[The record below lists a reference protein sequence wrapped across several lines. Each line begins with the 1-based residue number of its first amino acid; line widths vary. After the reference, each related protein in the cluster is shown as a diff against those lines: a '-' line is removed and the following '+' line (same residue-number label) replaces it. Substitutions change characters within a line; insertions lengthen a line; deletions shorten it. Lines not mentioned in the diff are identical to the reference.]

1 MPWFK
6 KNLRQWLNRFS
17 LRACFLT
24 LFFSGYSKK
33 APGTIGSLVALLLG
47 LPILIFSAN
56 TLFLAAILIGLIA
69 IAQIDKEE
77 EESKIH
83 DSSYIVID
91 ELVGMWLAMAISGL
105 SLAGVILSF
114 IFFRIYDITKPSLI
128 GKIDKE
134 VKGGLGV
141 VADDALAGVL
151 AGLSV
156 LLAINILGFFN
167 IKL

>member
-1 MPWFK
+1 M
-6 KNLRQWLNRFS
+6 
-17 LRACFLT
+17 
-24 LFFSGYSKK
+24 
-33 APGTIGSLVALLLG
+33 LLG

-56 TLFLAAILIGLIA
+56 TLFLAAIFIGLIA
-69 IAQIDKEE
+69 ITQIDKEE
-77 EESKIH
+77 EETKRH

-105 SLAGVILSF
+105 SLAGVVLSF

-151 AGLSV
+151 AGLSA
-156 LLAINILGFFN
+156 LLVIHILGFFN
-167 IKL
+167 IKF

>member
-1 MPWFK
+1 MDK
-6 KNLRQWLNRFS
+6 FS
-17 LRACFLT
+17 LRTCFLT

-56 TLFLAAILIGLIA
+56 TLFLGAVFVGLIA
-69 IAQIDKEE
+69 ITQIDKEE
-77 EESKIH
+77 EETKRH

-105 SLAGVILSF
+105 SLAGVVLSF

-156 LLAINILGFFN
+156 LLVINVLGFFN
-167 IKL
+167 IKF

>member
-1 MPWFK
+1 MDK
-6 KNLRQWLNRFS
+6 FS

-47 LPILIFSAN
+47 LPVLIFSAN
-56 TLFLAAILIGLIA
+56 TLFLGAIFVGLIA
-69 IAQIDKEE
+69 ITQIDKEE
-77 EESKIH
+77 EESKRH

-128 GKIDKE
+128 GKIDKK

-151 AGLSV
+151 AGLSA
-156 LLAINILGFFN
+156 LLVIHILGFFN
-167 IKL
+167 IKF

>member
-1 MPWFK
+1 MDK
-6 KNLRQWLNRFS
+6 FS

-56 TLFLAAILIGLIA
+56 TLFLGAIFVGLIA
-69 IAQIDKEE
+69 ITQIDKEE
-77 EESKIH
+77 EETKRH

-105 SLAGVILSF
+105 SLVGVILSF

-151 AGLSV
+151 AGLSA
-156 LLAINILGFFN
+156 LLVINILGFFN
-167 IKL
+167 IKF

>member
-1 MPWFK
+1 M
-6 KNLRQWLNRFS
+6 
-17 LRACFLT
+17 
-24 LFFSGYSKK
+24 
-33 APGTIGSLVALLLG
+33 LLG

-56 TLFLAAILIGLIA
+56 TLFLGAVFVGLIA

-77 EESKIH
+77 EETNRH

-105 SLAGVILSF
+105 SLVGVVLSF

-128 GKIDKE
+128 GRIDKE

-151 AGLSV
+151 AGLSA
-156 LLAINILGFFN
+156 LLVISVLGFFN
-167 IKL
+167 IKF

>member
-1 MPWFK
+1 MDKF
-6 KNLRQWLNRFS
+6 N

-56 TLFLAAILIGLIA
+56 TLFLGAIFVGLIA

-91 ELVGMWLAMAISGL
+91 ELVGMWIAMAISGL

-151 AGLSV
+151 AGLSA
-156 LLAINILGFFN
+156 LLVISVLGFFN
-167 IKL
+167 IKF

>member
-1 MPWFK
+1 MDK
-6 KNLRQWLNRFS
+6 FS

-24 LFFSGYSKK
+24 LFFSGYFKK

-47 LPILIFSAN
+47 LPVLIFSAN
-56 TLFLAAILIGLIA
+56 TLFLAAVLIGLIA

-83 DSSYIVID
+83 DSSYIVVD

-105 SLAGVILSF
+105 SLAGVVLSF

-156 LLAINILGFFN
+156 LLIINILGFFY

>member
-1 MPWFK
+1 MNK
-6 KNLRQWLNRFS
+6 FS

-105 SLAGVILSF
+105 SLAGVVLSF

-156 LLAINILGFFN
+156 LLIINILGFFN
-167 IKL
+167 IRL

>member
-1 MPWFK
+1 M
-6 KNLRQWLNRFS
+6 
-17 LRACFLT
+17 
-24 LFFSGYSKK
+24 
-33 APGTIGSLVALLLG
+33 LLG
-47 LPILIFSAN
+47 LPVLIFSAN
-56 TLFLAAILIGLIA
+56 TLFLAAVLIGLIA
-69 IAQIDKEE
+69 VAQIDKEE

>member
-1 MPWFK
+1 M
-6 KNLRQWLNRFS
+6 
-17 LRACFLT
+17 
-24 LFFSGYSKK
+24 
-33 APGTIGSLVALLLG
+33 LLG

-56 TLFLAAILIGLIA
+56 TLFLGAIFVGLIA
-69 IAQIDKEE
+69 ITQIDKEE

-83 DSSYIVID
+83 DSSHIVID

-105 SLAGVILSF
+105 SLAGVVLSF

-151 AGLSV
+151 AGLSA
-156 LLAINILGFFN
+156 LLVINVLGFFN

>member
-1 MPWFK
+1 M
-6 KNLRQWLNRFS
+6 
-17 LRACFLT
+17 
-24 LFFSGYSKK
+24 
-33 APGTIGSLVALLLG
+33 LLG

-56 TLFLAAILIGLIA
+56 TLFLAAVLIGLIA
-69 IAQIDKEE
+69 ITQIDKEE

-105 SLAGVILSF
+105 SLVGVFLSF

>member
-1 MPWFK
+1 MDK
-6 KNLRQWLNRFS
+6 FS
-17 LRACFLT
+17 LRMCFLT

-56 TLFLAAILIGLIA
+56 TLFLGAIFVGLIA

-77 EESKIH
+77 EETKRH

-105 SLAGVILSF
+105 SLAGVVLSF

-128 GKIDKE
+128 GRIDKE

-156 LLAINILGFFN
+156 LLVIHILGFFN

>member
-1 MPWFK
+1 MDK
-6 KNLRQWLNRFS
+6 FS

-77 EESKIH
+77 EETKRH

-91 ELVGMWLAMAISGL
+91 ELVGMWLAMAVSGL
-105 SLAGVILSF
+105 SLAGVVLSF

-128 GKIDKE
+128 GRIDKE

-151 AGLSV
+151 AGLSA
-156 LLAINILGFFN
+156 LLVIHILGFFN
-167 IKL
+167 IKF

>member
-1 MPWFK
+1 MDK
-6 KNLRQWLNRFS
+6 FS

-56 TLFLAAILIGLIA
+56 TLFLVAIFIGLIA

-105 SLAGVILSF
+105 SLAGVVLSF

-151 AGLSV
+151 AGLSA
-156 LLAINILGFFN
+156 LLVISILGFFN
-167 IKL
+167 IKF

>member
-1 MPWFK
+1 M
-6 KNLRQWLNRFS
+6 
-17 LRACFLT
+17 
-24 LFFSGYSKK
+24 
-33 APGTIGSLVALLLG
+33 LLG
-47 LPILIFSAN
+47 LPVLIFSAN
-56 TLFLAAILIGLIA
+56 TLFLGAVLIGLIA

-105 SLAGVILSF
+105 SLVGVVLSF

-141 VADDALAGVL
+141 VADDALAGIL

-156 LLAINILGFFN
+156 LLVVNILGFFN
-167 IKL
+167 LKL

>member
-1 MPWFK
+1 MNK
-6 KNLRQWLNRFS
+6 FS

-33 APGTIGSLVALLLG
+33 APGTIGSFVALLLG
-47 LPILIFSAN
+47 LPVLIFSAN

-105 SLAGVILSF
+105 SLAGVVLSF

>member
-1 MPWFK
+1 MGK
-6 KNLRQWLNRFS
+6 FS

-47 LPILIFSAN
+47 LPVLIFSAN
-56 TLFLAAILIGLIA
+56 TLFLGAVFIGLIA

-77 EESKIH
+77 EKSKIH

-105 SLAGVILSF
+105 SLAGVLLSF

-151 AGLSV
+151 AGLSA
-156 LLAINILGFFN
+156 LLVIHILGFFN

>member
-1 MPWFK
+1 MDKF
-6 KNLRQWLNRFS
+6 NLRM
-17 LRACFLT
+17 CFLT

-47 LPILIFSAN
+47 LPILAFSAN
-56 TLFLAAILIGLIA
+56 TLFLGAIFVGLIA

-77 EESKIH
+77 EETKRH

-91 ELVGMWLAMAISGL
+91 ELVGMWLAMVISGL
-105 SLAGVILSF
+105 SLAGVVLSF

-151 AGLSV
+151 AGLSA
-156 LLAINILGFFN
+156 LLVINVLGFFN

>member
-1 MPWFK
+1 MDK
-6 KNLRQWLNRFS
+6 FS

-47 LPILIFSAN
+47 LPVLIFSAN
-56 TLFLAAILIGLIA
+56 TLFLGAVFIGLIA

-77 EESKIH
+77 EETKRH

-128 GKIDKE
+128 GRIDKE

-151 AGLSV
+151 AGLSA
-156 LLAINILGFFN
+156 LLVIHILGFFN

>member
-1 MPWFK
+1 M
-6 KNLRQWLNRFS
+6 
-17 LRACFLT
+17 
-24 LFFSGYSKK
+24 
-33 APGTIGSLVALLLG
+33 LLG

-134 VKGGLGV
+134 IKGGLGV

-151 AGLSV
+151 AGLST

>member
-1 MPWFK
+1 M
-6 KNLRQWLNRFS
+6 
-17 LRACFLT
+17 
-24 LFFSGYSKK
+24 
-33 APGTIGSLVALLLG
+33 LLG
-47 LPILIFSAN
+47 LPVLIFSAN
-56 TLFLAAILIGLIA
+56 TLFLAAIFIGLIA

-105 SLAGVILSF
+105 SLAGVVLSF

-156 LLAINILGFFN
+156 LLIINILGFFN

>member
-1 MPWFK
+1 MNK
-6 KNLRQWLNRFS
+6 FS
-17 LRACFLT
+17 LRTCFLT

-56 TLFLAAILIGLIA
+56 TLFLAAVLIGLIA

-105 SLAGVILSF
+105 SLVGVILSF

>member
-1 MPWFK
+1 MDK
-6 KNLRQWLNRFS
+6 FS

-47 LPILIFSAN
+47 LPVLIFSAN
-56 TLFLAAILIGLIA
+56 TLFLGAIFVGLIA
-69 IAQIDKEE
+69 ITQIDKEE
-77 EESKIH
+77 EETKRH

-151 AGLSV
+151 AGLSA
-156 LLAINILGFFN
+156 LLVIHILGFFN

>member
-1 MPWFK
+1 M
-6 KNLRQWLNRFS
+6 
-17 LRACFLT
+17 
-24 LFFSGYSKK
+24 
-33 APGTIGSLVALLLG
+33 LLG

-56 TLFLAAILIGLIA
+56 TLFLAAVLIGLIA
-69 IAQIDKEE
+69 ITQIDKEE

-91 ELVGMWLAMAISGL
+91 ELVGMWLTMAISGL

>member
-1 MPWFK
+1 MDK
-6 KNLRQWLNRFS
+6 FS

-47 LPILIFSAN
+47 LPVLIFSAN
-56 TLFLAAILIGLIA
+56 TLFLGAIFVGLIA
-69 IAQIDKEE
+69 ITQIDKEE
-77 EESKIH
+77 EETKRH

-105 SLAGVILSF
+105 SLAGVVLSF

-156 LLAINILGFFN
+156 LLVIHILGFFN

>member
-1 MPWFK
+1 MDK
-6 KNLRQWLNRFS
+6 FS

-47 LPILIFSAN
+47 LPVLIFSAN
-56 TLFLAAILIGLIA
+56 TLFLGAVFVGLIA

-77 EESKIH
+77 EETKRH

-91 ELVGMWLAMAISGL
+91 ELVGMWLAMAVSGL
-105 SLAGVILSF
+105 SLAGVVLSF

-151 AGLSV
+151 AGLST
-156 LLAINILGFFN
+156 LLVIHILGIFN

>member
-1 MPWFK
+1 MDK
-6 KNLRQWLNRFS
+6 FS

-47 LPILIFSAN
+47 LPVLIFSAN
-56 TLFLAAILIGLIA
+56 TLFLAAVFIGLIA
-69 IAQIDKEE
+69 ITQIDKEE
-77 EESKIH
+77 EETKRH

-105 SLAGVILSF
+105 SLAGVVLSF

-128 GKIDKE
+128 GRIDKE

-151 AGLSV
+151 AGLSA
-156 LLAINILGFFN
+156 LLVIHILGFFN

>member
-1 MPWFK
+1 MNK
-6 KNLRQWLNRFS
+6 FS

-56 TLFLAAILIGLIA
+56 TLFLAAVLIGLIA
-69 IAQIDKEE
+69 ITQIDKEE

-105 SLAGVILSF
+105 SLVSVVLSF

-151 AGLSV
+151 AGLST

>member
-1 MPWFK
+1 MNK
-6 KNLRQWLNRFS
+6 FS

-105 SLAGVILSF
+105 SLAGVVLSF

-151 AGLSV
+151 AGLST
-156 LLAINILGFFN
+156 LLVINILGFFN

>member
-1 MPWFK
+1 M
-6 KNLRQWLNRFS
+6 
-17 LRACFLT
+17 
-24 LFFSGYSKK
+24 
-33 APGTIGSLVALLLG
+33 LLG
-47 LPILIFSAN
+47 LPVLIFSAN
-56 TLFLAAILIGLIA
+56 TLFLGAIFVGLIA
-69 IAQIDKEE
+69 ITQIDKEE
-77 EESKIH
+77 EETKIH

-105 SLAGVILSF
+105 SLAGVVLSF

-151 AGLSV
+151 AGLSA
-156 LLAINILGFFN
+156 LLVIHILGFFN

>member
-1 MPWFK
+1 M
-6 KNLRQWLNRFS
+6 
-17 LRACFLT
+17 
-24 LFFSGYSKK
+24 
-33 APGTIGSLVALLLG
+33 LLG

-56 TLFLAAILIGLIA
+56 TLFLAAVLIGLIA
-69 IAQIDKEE
+69 ITQIDKEE

-105 SLAGVILSF
+105 SLAGVVLSF

-134 VKGGLGV
+134 IKGGLGV

-151 AGLSV
+151 AGLSA
-156 LLAINILGFFN
+156 LLVIHILGFFN

>member
-1 MPWFK
+1 M
-6 KNLRQWLNRFS
+6 
-17 LRACFLT
+17 
-24 LFFSGYSKK
+24 
-33 APGTIGSLVALLLG
+33 LLG
-47 LPILIFSAN
+47 LPVLIFSAN
-56 TLFLAAILIGLIA
+56 TLFLGAVFIGLIA

-156 LLAINILGFFN
+156 LLVIHILGFFN

>member
-1 MPWFK
+1 MNK
-6 KNLRQWLNRFS
+6 FS

-56 TLFLAAILIGLIA
+56 TLFLAAVLIGLIA

-134 VKGGLGV
+134 IKGGLGV

-151 AGLSV
+151 AGLSA
-156 LLAINILGFFN
+156 LLVINILGFFN

>member
-1 MPWFK
+1 M
-6 KNLRQWLNRFS
+6 
-17 LRACFLT
+17 
-24 LFFSGYSKK
+24 
-33 APGTIGSLVALLLG
+33 LLG
-47 LPILIFSAN
+47 LPVLIFSAN
-56 TLFLAAILIGLIA
+56 TLFLGAIFVGLIA
-69 IAQIDKEE
+69 ITQIDKEE

-105 SLAGVILSF
+105 SLAGVVLSF

-141 VADDALAGVL
+141 VADDALAGIL
-151 AGLSV
+151 AGLSA
-156 LLAINILGFFN
+156 LLVIHILGFFN

>member
-1 MPWFK
+1 MDK
-6 KNLRQWLNRFS
+6 FS
-17 LRACFLT
+17 LRTCFLT

-47 LPILIFSAN
+47 LPVLIFSAN
-56 TLFLAAILIGLIA
+56 TLFLGAIFIGLIA

-77 EESKIH
+77 EETKRH

-105 SLAGVILSF
+105 SLVGVILSF

-128 GKIDKE
+128 GRIDKE

-151 AGLSV
+151 AGLSA
-156 LLAINILGFFN
+156 LLVIHILGFFN

>member
-1 MPWFK
+1 MDK
-6 KNLRQWLNRFS
+6 FS

-47 LPILIFSAN
+47 LPVLIFSAN
-56 TLFLAAILIGLIA
+56 TLFLGAVFIGLIA

-77 EESKIH
+77 EETKRH

-105 SLAGVILSF
+105 SLAGVVLSF

-128 GKIDKE
+128 GRIDKE

-156 LLAINILGFFN
+156 LLVISILGFFN
-167 IKL
+167 IKF

>member
-1 MPWFK
+1 MDK
-6 KNLRQWLNRFS
+6 FS

-47 LPILIFSAN
+47 LPVLIFSAN
-56 TLFLAAILIGLIA
+56 TLFLGAVFVGLIA

-77 EESKIH
+77 EETKRH

-151 AGLSV
+151 AGLSA
-156 LLAINILGFFN
+156 LLVIHILGFFN

>member
-1 MPWFK
+1 M
-6 KNLRQWLNRFS
+6 
-17 LRACFLT
+17 
-24 LFFSGYSKK
+24 
-33 APGTIGSLVALLLG
+33 LLG

-56 TLFLAAILIGLIA
+56 TLFLAAVLIGLIA

-114 IFFRIYDITKPSLI
+114 IFFRIYDTTKPSLI

-151 AGLSV
+151 AGLST
-156 LLAINILGFFN
+156 LLVINILGFFN

>member
-1 MPWFK
+1 MDKF
-6 KNLRQWLNRFS
+6 N

-47 LPILIFSAN
+47 LPVLIFSAN
-56 TLFLAAILIGLIA
+56 TLFLAAIFIGLIA
-69 IAQIDKEE
+69 ITQIDKEE
-77 EESKIH
+77 EETKRH

-91 ELVGMWLAMAISGL
+91 ELVGMWLAMAVSGL
-105 SLAGVILSF
+105 SLAGVVLSF

-151 AGLSV
+151 AGLSA
-156 LLAINILGFFN
+156 LLVIHILGFFN